1 MRFRYEARDIY
12 GIKKQGIIEADS
24 IVMAEEQLA
33 TSGFQDIKIFAE
45 KEKEKIKEK
54 KEISLPIFKGKVK
67 ETDLAIF
74 TRQLGAMINA
84 GIGIA
89 QALEILSEQLPNK
102 TLSETLKKVTDDVL
116 AGTSLAKAMEKHK
129 KVFPEFL
136 INLVAAAEESG
147 KLDIVLQR
155 ATTYYEKIAAI
166 KRKIKSASWYPT
178 AVVVIATIIV
188 TGLLTFVVPTFA
200 QIYESFGGELP
211 APTQILINIS
221 NALKNSILYIIGFII
236 LFFLLN
242 SYFYKTEQGKKFYHR
257 LFLKLPL
264 LGKIFHK
271 GALAKFARTLAT
283 LITGGVPITRAIEI
297 SAKVTGNVIIEESL
311 QKTKTDIEEGKE
323 ISKSLDKK
331 LFPLMFIAMVSVGE
345 STGRLDEMLD
355 TIASF
360 YEDEIDREVDA
371 LISLIEPLLMVVIGG
386 IVGLILIALYLPIF
400 KMGELIK

>member
-1 MRFRYEARDIY
+1 MAKFRYEARDNY
-12 GIKKQGIIEADS
+12 GLKKEGFIEADS
-24 IVMAEEQLA
+24 IIVAEEELLKL
-33 TSGFQDIKIFAE
+33 GYQDIKLFL
-45 KEKEKIKEK
+45 EK
-54 KEISLPIFKGKVK
+54 KREEIKKGISIFKPKVK
-67 ETDLAIF
+67 ENDLAIF

-102 TLSETLKKVTDDVL
+102 TLSEALKKVTDDVL

-155 ATTYYEKIAAI
+155 ATIYYEKIAAI
-166 KRKIKSASWYPT
+166 KRKIMSASWYPT

-188 TGLLTFVVPTFA
+188 IGLLTFVVPTFA

-211 APTQILINIS
+211 LPTQILINIS
-221 NALKNSILYIIGFII
+221 NALKNSILYVIGFII

-242 SYFYKTEQGKKFYHR
+242 SYFYRTEQGKRFYHR

-283 LITGGVPITRAIEI
+283 LITGGVPIIRALEI
-297 SAKVTGNVIIEESL
+297 SSTVASNVIIEDSINKSKLDVER
-311 QKTKTDIEEGKE
+311 GKE
-323 ISKSLDKK
+323 ISKSLDAK
-331 LFPLMFIAMVSVGE
+331 LFPPIFLAMVNVGE
-345 STGRLDEMLD
+345 NTGRLDEMLD